1 MRKPI
6 PPMDLMFFL
15 LESPQSPKHVA
26 AVQVFKKPKN
36 APDTYLRDLVA
47 AFKAAPVVAPFN
59 YYPHFPRMGMPEWR
73 VQEDM
78 DMDYHVRHSAVPGPG
93 SDEQLMEVIQRL
105 HAGMLDRRRPG
116 WICQVIEGLEN
127 DRFAVYSKIHH
138 AYIDGMTGVK
148 RMYGALSTSSRTR
161 KIVPPWSYELER
173 PSSAGKR
180 RDSDPLKPILKRL
193 RGLGEVTGLLSDMGL
208 QWLNV
213 REGKAQIPYSATPT
227 LLNKPLE
234 WETRSTAVCTL
245 PLDRVKAIGKERG
258 CTVNEVVLAIIDA
271 ALHDYLQRLGE
282 STGDP
287 LIALCPMSVRSNKS
301 TSKASSQLGAVH
313 VKMGGPDMS
322 VEERLQQVM
331 ESSHHA
337 KEQVSGMS
345 SEGMVDFVT
354 LFLGSM
360 ELLNKTKLDRLIAP
374 SCNVLVSNVPGP
386 KGDNLYLRGSKL
398 EASYPLSALLPGLNL
413 NTTLVS
419 HGNSLDFGL
428 LGDRHSLP
436 DLGLVAERME
446 HHFKLLDKKV
456 LGRRKSPAR
465 KKTAGK
471 KRGE

>member
-1 MRKPI
+1 
-6 PPMDLMFFL
+6 MDLMFFL

-287 LIALCPMSVRSNKS
+287 LIALCPMIAVTDRYDIASIGGIDEFSARPLFILAEEVGQEIVAVQMHFVGLAANSFALLQFRDDVVIARRRHKGRHPVHHGDDFVRNLARRDPGWPAHHHRHPVAAFPTAVLFASVWGVAAVRP
-301 TSKASSQLGAVH
+301 QGQFGAVIGGIH
-313 VKMGGPDMS
+313 NDGVVGDTQLVQLVEQLADMTVMLHQSVGVKALS
-322 VEERLQQVM
+322 R
-331 ESSHHA
+331 HA
-337 KEQVSGMS
+337 
-345 SEGMVDFVT
+345 
-354 LFLGSM
+354 L
-360 ELLNKTKLDRLIAP
+360 
-374 SCNVLVSNVPGP
+374 
-386 KGDNLYLRGSKL
+386 
-398 EASYPLSALLPGLNL
+398 
-413 NTTLVS
+413 
-419 HGNSLDFGL
+419 
-428 LGDRHSLP
+428 
-436 DLGLVAERME
+436 
-446 HHFKLLDKKV
+446 
-456 LGRRKSPAR
+456 
-465 KKTAGK
+465 
-471 KRGE
+471 